1 MRISPGSSFDSFS
14 GFSGSV
20 IVSGSESSESELEE
34 LSETLELYSPGSL
47 SEIPSVPGGC
57 SKIIFEEFRIW
68 MSRNGTGFLY
78 LILVE
83 LLLLLVTEKGM
94 NFQNHLDQMSWEW
107 HF

>member
-1 MRISPGSSFDSFS
+1 METLKNILINKITFTVFYFIETIRQRERKDLLNVKITFCIVRISPGSSFDSFS

-57 SKIIFEEFRIW
+57 SKIILEE
-68 MSRNGTGFLY
+68 N
-78 LILVE
+78 
-83 LLLLLVTEKGM
+83 
-94 NFQNHLDQMSWEW
+94 
-107 HF
+107 

>member
-1 MRISPGSSFDSFS
+1 MSPGSSFDSIS

-57 SKIIFEEFRIW
+57 SKII
-68 MSRNGTGFLY
+68 
-78 LILVE
+78 
-83 LLLLLVTEKGM
+83 
-94 NFQNHLDQMSWEW
+94 
-107 HF
+107 